1 MTKPK
6 IGLYWCAGCGGCE
19 ESVVDLAEHLLDVV
33 GAVDIAFWPVA
44 MDFKYSDV
52 EALADGALAA
62 VLINGAIRLDEQAR
76 VVTLLR
82 RKARLVIAHGACA
95 HLGGVV
101 GLGNF
106 SSRES
111 LLDRA
116 YAQVETLAPGE
127 SPKAASLVDGHP
139 LELPTLLPRT
149 RSLDQV
155 IAVDYYLPGCPPA
168 PENLLAAIN
177 ALVSGT
183 LPPKGSVLGDPRS
196 LCASCAR
203 RESKPERI
211 EIKAWKRPHEVALSQ
226 DTCFLAQ
233 GVLCLGP
240 ATRGGCA
247 SRCVGGNM
255 PCTGCYGPPDRVME
269 QGMKAASMV
278 AGMSEANA
286 SGDAED
292 YVASIVD
299 PAGTFYRYSLAT
311 SVLRGQNKKDLP

>member
-6 IGLYWCAGCGGCE
+6 LGLYWCAGCGGCE

-33 GAVDIAFWPVA
+33 GAVDIVFWPVA

-52 EALADGALAA
+52 EALADGELAA
-62 VLINGAIRLDEQAR
+62 VFINGAIRLDEQAR
-76 VVTLLR
+76 VATLLR
-82 RKARLVIAHGACA
+82 RKSRLVIAHGACA

-101 GLGNF
+101 GLGNL
-106 SSRES
+106 STREA

-116 YAQVETLAPGE
+116 YAQAETLVPGE
-127 SPKAASLVDGHP
+127 VPPSARPGDGQAPALPSL
-139 LELPTLLPRT
+139 LSRT

-168 PENLLAAIN
+168 PENLLAAIQ
-177 ALVSGT
+177 ALLGGT
-183 LPPKGSVLGDPRS
+183 LPPKGTVLGEPRS
-196 LCASCAR
+196 LCSSCER
-203 RESKPERI
+203 RDSKPERL
-211 EIKAWKRPHEVALSQ
+211 EIQAWKRVHEVVLSPG
-226 DTCFLAQ
+226 TCFLAQ

-247 SRCVGGNM
+247 SRCIGGNM
-255 PCTGCYGPPDRVME
+255 PCTGSYGPPDRVME
-269 QGMKAASMV
+269 QGLKAASMV
-278 AGMSEANA
+278 ASMSEANA
-286 SGDAED
+286 PAAAEAF
-292 YVASIVD
+292 VASLAD